1 MHSCPRT
8 LSKEWFS
15 MSMITTCWMGLVAP
29 CAECSGKATIASD
42 RLSSRPPTR
51 APTHI
56 SFEAVFLSM
65 FEGAITLSPYSA
77 HGLGFVAR
85 HYLLTLA
92 TCFDIARLIPLSHAP
107 HRVFLALF
115 VCNGWTLL
123 PI

>member
-29 CAECSGKATIASD
+29 CAECSGKATILSG

-56 SFEAVFLSM
+56 SFEAVFLST
-65 FEGAITLSPYSA
+65 FKDAITLSPYPA
-77 HGLGFVAR
+77 HGSGFVGSYIFLDR
-85 HYLLTLA
+85 YY
-92 TCFDIARLIPLSHAP
+92 SAP
-107 HRVFLALF
+107 PNEER
-115 VCNGWTLL
+115 
-123 PI
+123 